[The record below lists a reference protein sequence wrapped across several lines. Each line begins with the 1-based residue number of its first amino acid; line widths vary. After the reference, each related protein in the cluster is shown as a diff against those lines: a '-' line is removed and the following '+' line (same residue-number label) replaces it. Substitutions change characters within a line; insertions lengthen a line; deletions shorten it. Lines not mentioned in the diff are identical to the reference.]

1 MFHLI
6 LFAAKESSVRWP
18 GVNGNCDWIGIL
30 LLFTCST
37 ARAGRGVAF
46 PSPTTPTLV
55 SNKFYVDVTWAT
67 LK

>member
-18 GVNGNCDWIGIL
+18 GVSGNCDWIGIL
-30 LLFTCST
+30 CRPL
-37 ARAGRGVAF
+37 ARRAGRGLAF
-46 PSPTTPTLV
+46 QSLTTPTLA
-55 SNKFYVDVTWAT
+55 SNNCFVDVTWAT